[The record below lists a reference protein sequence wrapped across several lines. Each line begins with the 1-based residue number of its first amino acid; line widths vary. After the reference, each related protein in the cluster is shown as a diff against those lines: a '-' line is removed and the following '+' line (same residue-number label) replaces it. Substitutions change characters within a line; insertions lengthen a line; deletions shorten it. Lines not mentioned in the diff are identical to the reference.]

1 MGAPLKEKHMKNN
14 KYSIYYDHIGYSL
27 IEWEIP
33 EDIPLDPSLGLE
45 NYEAIEW
52 GIEHGIFDLIPINGY
67 NEDGEPLDED
77 GETFDDRCLEASI
90 WSDKYPEYMI
100 PFYEF
105 DILPAGHG
113 AYVRKLS
120 ELVKS
125 KPAIRES

>member
-1 MGAPLKEKHMKNN
+1 MKNN

-52 GIEHGIFDLIPINGY
+52 GIEHGIFDLIPIKGY
-67 NEDGEPLDED
+67 TEDGEPLDED
-77 GETFDDRCLEASI
+77 GETFDERCLEASI
-90 WSDKYPEYMI
+90 WSDNYPEYMI

-120 ELVKS
+120 ELVNN
-125 KPAIRES
+125 KPAIRED

>member
-1 MGAPLKEKHMKNN
+1 MKNN

-52 GIEHGIFDLIPINGY
+52 GIEHGIFDLIPVKDWTQG
-67 NEDGEPLDED
+67 GEPLDED
-77 GETFDDRCLEASI
+77 GEPFDERCLEAGI
-90 WSDKYPEYMI
+90 WSDNYQGYMI

-105 DILPAGHG
+105 DILPSGKG
-113 AYVRKLS
+113 AYVHKLS
-120 ELVKS
+120 ELVNNG
-125 KPAIRES
+125 PAIREP